1 MAAAM
6 PVKGGWCFVQVSLP
20 RFFIRRHSLGADG
33 PRNSG
38 LGALTIADPA
48 KGSRLAVKLRKSEA
62 RLQVN
67 A

>member
-1 MAAAM
+1 MLRRCQS
-6 PVKGGWCFVQVSLP
+6 KFVAKIFYSQAPTWTVG
-20 RFFIRRHSLGADG
+20 LGADG

-38 LGALTIADPA
+38 LDALTIADPA